1 MKIKKTI
8 TDKDIDFFYDVTIV
22 TTIIMAV
29 EVLIWRIFVC

>member
-22 TTIIMAV
+22 TTIIMAA

>member
-1 MKIKKTI
+1 MKIKNTI

>member
-29 EVLIWRIFVC
+29 EALIWRVFVC

>member
-1 MKIKKTI
+1 MKIKKKI